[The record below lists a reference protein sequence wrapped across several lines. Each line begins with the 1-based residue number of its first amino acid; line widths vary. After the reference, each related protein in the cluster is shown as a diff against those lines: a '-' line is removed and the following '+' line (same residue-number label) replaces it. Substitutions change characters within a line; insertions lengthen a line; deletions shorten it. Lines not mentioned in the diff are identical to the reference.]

1 MARSGR
7 TFTIDVDVLQQFD
20 ELVAES
26 PGGARLQALY
36 EVVPPKVKRAGS
48 TLLKPSTLD
57 MHDLSKHD
65 YAFFDASLAVP
76 KIEPKNTATTTGRW
90 AAKFTEYTDK
100 ASRVADWDSLVRVL
114 HGKQSD
120 LVHKTIMTE
129 VKTRQIMN
137 RRLARKY
144 RTMQARVDQSS
155 LMLQGPRSV
164 SASYVIDALLVLG
177 MTVLKERAATRHKAN
192 QLERLGA
199 VPRKTTSEPSG
210 SPEGHDGQVE
220 AKCADRKGRRAA

>member
-20 ELVAES
+20 ELVAEG

-36 EVVPPKVKRAGS
+36 EVVPPKVKRASS
-48 TLLKPSTLD
+48 TLSEPSTLD
-57 MHDLSKHD
+57 THDLSKHD
-65 YAFFDASLAVP
+65 YAFFDASL
-76 KIEPKNTATTTGRW
+76 KEPKNAPTATGRW
-90 AAKFTEYTDK
+90 ATKFTEYADK
-100 ASRVADWDSLVRVL
+100 ANRVADWDSLVRVL

-120 LVHKTIMTE
+120 LVHKTVMTE

-155 LMLQGPRSV
+155 LMFQGPRSV
-164 SASYVIDALLVLG
+164 SASYVVDALLVLG

-199 VPRKTTSEPSG
+199 IPRKTTSEPSG

-220 AKCADRKGRRAA
+220 IKRADRKGRRAA